1 MAPLEVITN
10 DTLSTMIRF
19 QTSAVYEL
27 IISLQTLMYPRR
39 RTAWANQIRA
49 ELPSDFMEELAV
61 VYEPFYNGVELI
73 ELPVDYPNHHDVPG
87 FLEYVRNM
95 DAVRFVFYILGRRLP
110 ISQIEEI
117 GFNTPALLEAIQ
129 VHFEHYCSEKRMPP
143 WANIL
148 QDVEGF
154 QQRLV
159 NLWERY
165 WHDVFEHIV
174 GDLQPY
180 WETGL
185 NENERILTHQ
195 GSDTLFDHLLGRKLK
210 MPKPLPPNQ
219 PITEIVFVPLYLI
232 PHRAFFFYGYGNITI
247 LFDCEHTPA
256 RAQQVEEGK
265 EFALSVVRALG
276 DATRIRIL
284 RLIAHHEGQ
293 INGKQIAEKMQL
305 SASAVSRHLS
315 QLRDSG
321 VITEEP
327 LDHRNI
333 TYRLQREAI
342 TAIPDKL
349 LDYLYT

>member
-10 DTLSTMIRF
+10 DTLSTIIRF

-27 IISLQTLMYPRR
+27 IISLHTLLYPRR
-39 RTAWANQIRA
+39 RTTWANQVRA
-49 ELPSDFMEELAV
+49 ELPAEFMEELAV
-61 VYEPFYNGVELI
+61 VYELFYNGVEFI
-73 ELPVDYPNHHDVPG
+73 ELPVDYPNQHDVPG
-87 FLEYVRNM
+87 FIDYVRTM
-95 DAVRFVFYILGRRLP
+95 EPVRFVFYILGRRLP
-110 ISQIEEI
+110 ISKIEEI
-117 GFNTPALLEAIQ
+117 GFNTEALLEAIQ
-129 VHFEHYCSEKRMPP
+129 IQFEHYCTEKSPPP
-143 WANIL
+143 WAVIL
-148 QDVEGF
+148 EDIQGF

-165 WHDVFEHIV
+165 WYDVFQHIV
-174 GDLQPY
+174 ADLQPY
-180 WETGL
+180 WEAGL
-185 NENERILTHQ
+185 NETERILTHL

-247 LFDCEHTPA
+247 LFDCEHTMA
-256 RAQQVEEGK
+256 RVQQVEEGK
-265 EFALSVVRALG
+265 EFALNVVRALG
-276 DATRIRIL
+276 DATRVRIL
-284 RLIAHHEGQ
+284 RLIAHHEGK

-321 VITEEP
+321 LIIEKP

-333 TYRLQREAI
+333 TYHLQREAI
-342 TAIPDKL
+342 TTLPDKL

>member
-1 MAPLEVITN
+1 MAPLEVITD

-27 IISLQTLMYPRR
+27 IISLHTLLFPRR
-39 RTAWANQIRA
+39 RTAWANQVRS
-49 ELPSDFMEELAV
+49 ELPAGFMEELAI
-61 VYEPFYNGVELI
+61 VYEPFYNGVEFI
-73 ELPVDYPNHHDVPG
+73 ELPVDYPNQHDIPG
-87 FLEYVRNM
+87 FIDYVRNM
-95 DAVRFVFYILGRRLP
+95 DATRFVFYILGRRLP
-110 ISQIEEI
+110 LSQIEAI
-117 GFNTPALLEAIQ
+117 GFNTEALLEAIQ
-129 VHFEHYCSEKRMPP
+129 VQFEHYCTEKPIPP
-143 WANIL
+143 WSTIIE
-148 QDVEGF
+148 DVQGF
-154 QQRLV
+154 QQRLA
-159 NLWERY
+159 NLWEDY
-165 WHDVFEHIV
+165 WQRVFHHIIA
-174 GDLQPY
+174 DLQPY

-195 GSDTLFDHLLGRKLK
+195 GSDTLFEHLLGRKLK
-210 MPKPLPPNQ
+210 MPKPLPSNQ

-247 LFDCEHTPA
+247 LFDSEHTMA

-265 EFALSVVRALG
+265 EFALNVVRALG

-284 RLIAHHEGQ
+284 RLIAHHEGK
-293 INGKQIAEKMQL
+293 INGKLIAEKMQL

-321 VITEEP
+321 VIIEEP

-342 TAIPDKL
+342 TSLPDKL